1 MAPDY
6 HPEGD
11 ALVTPPFDG
20 AGARPFDV
28 VCVGNALM
36 DHLAFAEHH
45 VLAGLGLDVGGMTL
59 VDIATT
65 ERIEQVVGVGEQVPG
80 GTVTNTAVGIASL
93 GGTPAFIGAVAT
105 DERGHRYAVDLEAE
119 GVHAALERFPYDPD
133 GDEAA
138 TGRCFV
144 VVTPDAERTMAT
156 ALGVGGRL
164 DRSGLDESL
173 IESCALTYFDGYVLD
188 LPDAHAL
195 VERLVATATG
205 AGTAI
210 ALGLS
215 DSRLVDR
222 HFDRLRSLVRDVI
235 DVLFANEAE
244 ALALTGARS
253 VEEAVAAL
261 ARPGLTVAVTR
272 GPRGALLGR
281 GDEVVAV
288 DAMDVPDVVDVTGAG
303 DLFASGVC
311 LGLTR
316 GLDLESCGRLGSL
329 AAGEVIAHLG
339 ARPRT
344 SLLSLARDD
353 GLL

>member
-1 MAPDY
+1 M
-6 HPEGD
+6 
-11 ALVTPPFDG
+11 
-20 AGARPFDV
+20 

-65 ERIEQVVGVGEQVPG
+65 ERIEAVVGVGEQVPG
-80 GTVTNTAVGIASL
+80 GTVTNTAVGIASF
-93 GGTPAFIGAVAT
+93 GGTPAFVGAVAT

-173 IESCALTYFDGYVLD
+173 LAACALTYFDGYVLD
-188 LPDAHAL
+188 LPDARAL
-195 VERLVATATG
+195 VDRLVAVATRS
-205 AGTAI
+205 GTAI

-215 DSRLVDR
+215 DARLVAR
-222 HFDRLRSLVRDVI
+222 HHARLSELVRDAV

-244 ALALTGARS
+244 VLALTGAHS
-253 VEEAVAAL
+253 VDEAVAGL
-261 ARPGLTVAVTR
+261 ARPGLTVAVTT
-272 GPRGALLGR
+272 GPRGAVLGR

-288 DAMDVPDVVDVTGAG
+288 AAEDVPEVVDVTGAG
-303 DLFASGVC
+303 DLFAAGVC
-311 LGLTR
+311 FGLTR
-316 GLDLESCGRLGSL
+316 GLDLETCGRLGSL

-344 SLLSLARDD
+344 SLLELAQRA